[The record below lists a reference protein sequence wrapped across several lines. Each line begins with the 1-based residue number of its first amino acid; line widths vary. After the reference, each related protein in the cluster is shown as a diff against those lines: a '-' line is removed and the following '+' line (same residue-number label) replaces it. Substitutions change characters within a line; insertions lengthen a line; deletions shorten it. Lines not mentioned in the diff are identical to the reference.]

1 MHCEPVRQRRRVARR
16 VADVEGSMPIGG
28 VSSAA
33 AGGGSAAA
41 ARFARRP
48 GRVRGRVP
56 VPTTIADGRLVLG
69 SGLSAA
75 GSSTS
80 LRHEWRATTGVN
92 TLARTHARADP
103 RFERIGSPGGTP
115 SERISG
121 GGLVPQPLAGQSTLD
136 LIAAVTAAARAWTT
150 RWRDV
155 ARAHCHG
162 RRQRDAPPP
171 PPPRA
176 RCHRVVISHARDTPP
191 PQPPQPRAY
200 GRRGGVT
207 SRTHTAVHMTQ
218 MHS

>member
-41 ARFARRP
+41 ARFARRRP

-115 SERISG
+115 SERIGG

-136 LIAAVTAAARAWTT
+136 LIAAATAAARAWTT

-176 RCHRVVISHARDTPP
+176 RCHHVVILHARAHAAAAAAAAARVWTTRWRDLAHAQQTLPL
-191 PQPPQPRAY
+191 
-200 GRRGGVT
+200 T
-207 SRTHTAVHMTQ
+207 
-218 MHS
+218 